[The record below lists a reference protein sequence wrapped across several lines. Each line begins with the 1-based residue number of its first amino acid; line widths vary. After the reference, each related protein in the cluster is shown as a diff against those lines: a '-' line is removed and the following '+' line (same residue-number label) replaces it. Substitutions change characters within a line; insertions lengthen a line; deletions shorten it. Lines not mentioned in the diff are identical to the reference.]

1 MLTLI
6 EVVIGAI
13 VGTLLGL
20 LGGGGAVLI
29 VPSMVYILHVDEHVA
44 LATALVI
51 VGLNALIGGTL
62 AWRQGRTQLS
72 TAFTFGAAGMVT
84 AYIGA
89 RISKLIPG
97 AYLLMAFSLLLLVI
111 AYFMF
116 RRSATP
122 SDQPTTPR
130 PLWHIIAVGA
140 GVGLITGTLGV
151 GGGFLIVPAMVLLVG
166 MPMRQ
171 AVGTS
176 LIVIAINSVASLLG
190 HLDTPFDWYLI
201 AALLAGAIPSVA
213 LSGRLGAYVPADK
226 LRTAFAVFITVVAIA
241 MLAENIYLQLSA

>member
-1 MLTLI
+1 MHILI
-6 EVVIGAI
+6 EFVIGAL

-62 AWRQGRTQLS
+62 AWRQGRTQLRV
-72 TAFTFGAAGMVT
+72 AFMFGLSGMVT
-84 AYIGA
+84 AYLGA

-97 AYLLMAFSLLLLVI
+97 DILLVAFSLLLLVI
-111 AYFMF
+111 ASFMF
-116 RRSATP
+116 RRT
-122 SDQPTTPR
+122 SDNQDTNISPR
-130 PLWHIIAVGA
+130 PLWHIVAVGA

-166 MPMRQ
+166 MPMRR

-176 LIVIAINSVASLLG
+176 LIVIAINSTASLLG
-190 HLDTPFDWYLI
+190 HLDTPFDWSLI
-201 AALLAGAIPSVA
+201 GALLAGAIPSVA
-213 LSGRLGAYVPADK
+213 LSGRLGAYIPADK
-226 LRTAFAVFITVVAIA
+226 LRTAFAVFITIVALA
-241 MLAENIYLQLSA
+241 MLAENLHQRFA